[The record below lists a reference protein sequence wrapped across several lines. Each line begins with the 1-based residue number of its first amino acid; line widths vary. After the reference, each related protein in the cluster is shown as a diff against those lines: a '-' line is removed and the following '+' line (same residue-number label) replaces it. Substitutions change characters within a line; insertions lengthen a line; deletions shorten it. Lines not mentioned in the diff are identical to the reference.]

1 MRRWLI
7 LALMLAAVPAWAA
20 PLPRIADLWY
30 AHNASLIL
38 LGAADRI
45 AVTVDSPTQQPWMYR
60 VAPALRHATV
70 VKAEPA
76 NAETLL
82 AAGVALAFVARPAEA
97 ERLTRLGVAAKAFPF
112 TDVA

>member
-7 LALMLAAVPAWAA
+7 LALTIAAAPAWAA
-20 PLPRIADLWY
+20 PPPRIADLWY
-30 AHNASLIL
+30 AHNASLIM

-60 VAPALRHATV
+60 VAPAMNRALV
-70 VKAEPA
+70 VTAEPA

-82 AAGVALAFVARPAEA
+82 AARIGLAFVGRPAEA